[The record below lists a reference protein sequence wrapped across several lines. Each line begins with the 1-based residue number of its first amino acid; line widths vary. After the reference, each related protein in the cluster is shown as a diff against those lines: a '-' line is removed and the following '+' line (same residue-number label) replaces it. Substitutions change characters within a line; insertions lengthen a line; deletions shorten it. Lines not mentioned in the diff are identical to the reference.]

1 MAQLQGVS
9 FTYQATNAQV
19 TGDNAGTEPTL
30 DTILVKITGST
41 VATNDNLKFYVDSK
55 NGTSAI
61 VPLSWTYKV
70 QAADDF
76 ATAGV
81 AFTVNP
87 LLLLTAST
95 VFTDGKVYDGA
106 IWNF

>member
-19 TGDNAGTEPTL
+19 TGDNAEPQPTL
-30 DTILVKITGST
+30 NTILVKITGST
-41 VATNDNLKFYVDSK
+41 VTAGDNLKFYVSSK
-55 NGTSAI
+55 NGTDPV

-81 AFTVNP
+81 AFTVDP
-87 LLLLTAST
+87 LLLLTDST
-95 VFTDGKVYDGA
+95 AFTDGKVYDGA
-106 IWNF
+106 IWHF